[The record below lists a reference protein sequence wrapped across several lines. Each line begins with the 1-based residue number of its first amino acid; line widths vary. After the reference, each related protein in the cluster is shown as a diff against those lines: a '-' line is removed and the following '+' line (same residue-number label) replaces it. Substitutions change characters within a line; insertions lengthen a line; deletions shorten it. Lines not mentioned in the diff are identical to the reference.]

1 MISNTNNKVDM
12 MKFSLIIVAAGS
24 GTRFGSDLPKQ
35 YVSLGGVTIL
45 RRTLNAFKN
54 VDGVKSVCVVIDPAH
69 KDLLNQS
76 ISGLDNII
84 VVHGGETRQQSVYN
98 GLRALNTGDDDIV
111 LVHDAARPFV
121 QCTDIKKLL
130 DVINDCDA
138 ATLAASVV
146 DTLSYT
152 DDNDCATDYVSRD
165 NLWAVQTPQGFR
177 ADVLKRAH
185 ECAYENTEYTDDTA
199 LVAALGHKIKYV
211 AGSRKNFKI
220 TRKED
225 LDLAQHLIS
234 TETHIGTGFDVH
246 AFDESSLDVKSVRL
260 CGVDVA
266 FDRKL
271 KGHSD
276 ADVGLHALTDAILGA
291 IGEGDIGLHFPPS
304 NNDFKNMDSAVFLE
318 HAVKLMHDK
327 GGSLINADVTLIC
340 ERPKIGEYREAMVE
354 RMAEIMGVS
363 PSRVNIKATTTE
375 KLGFTGRKEGIAA
388 QAAVSVQLPQKD
400 D

>member
-1 MISNTNNKVDM
+1 MRCNTNNKADM
-12 MKFSLIIVAAGS
+12 TEFSLIIVAAGS
-24 GTRFGSDLPKQ
+24 GTRLGHDTPKQ
-35 YVSLGGVTIL
+35 YLPLGGITIL
-45 RRTLNAFKN
+45 RRSINAFRN
-54 VDGVKSVCVVIDPAH
+54 MDGLKSVCVVINPAH
-69 KDLLNQS
+69 QELLNNS
-76 ISGLDNII
+76 ISGLENII
-84 VVHGGETRQQSVYN
+84 IVHGGTTRQESVYN
-98 GLRALNTGDDDIV
+98 GLKALNTTKNDIV

-121 QCTDIKKLL
+121 QQSDVVNLL
-130 DVINDCDA
+130 NALEEHEA
-138 ATLAASVV
+138 ATLASPVV
-146 DTLSYT
+146 DTVAYT
-152 DDNDCATDYVSRD
+152 DQDDYVQKYTSREK
-165 NLWAVQTPQGFR
+165 LWGGQTPQGFH
-177 ADVLKRAH
+177 AGILKRAH
-185 ECAYENTEYTDDTA
+185 ESADKNTQYTDDTA
-199 LVAALGHKIKYV
+199 LVAALGYKIKYI
-211 AGSRKNFKI
+211 AGSRQNFKI

-225 LDLAQHLIS
+225 LELAEKLIS
-234 TETHIGTGFDVH
+234 METYIGTGFDVH
-246 AFDESSLDVKSVRL
+246 AFDENSLDVKSVRL

-318 HAVKLMHDK
+318 HAINLMK
-327 GGSLINADVTLIC
+327 EKEGQLINADVTLIC

-354 RMAEIMGVS
+354 RIAQIMGVS

-388 QAAVSVQLPQKD
+388 QAAVSVKLPQKD

>member
-1 MISNTNNKVDM
+1 MTE
-12 MKFSLIIVAAGS
+12 FSLIIVAAGS
-24 GTRFGSDLPKQ
+24 GTRLGHDTPKQ
-35 YVSLGGVTIL
+35 YLPLGGITIL
-45 RRTLNAFKN
+45 RRSINAFRN
-54 VDGVKSVCVVIDPAH
+54 MDGLKSVCVVINPAH
-69 KDLLNQS
+69 QELLNNA
-76 ISGLDNII
+76 IAGLENII
-84 VVHGGETRQQSVYN
+84 VVHGGATRQESVYN
-98 GLRALNTGDDDIV
+98 GLKALNTAKNDIV

-121 QCTDIKKLL
+121 QEPDVENLL
-130 DVINDCDA
+130 DALEEHEA
-138 ATLAASVV
+138 ATLASPVV
-146 DTLSYT
+146 DTVAYT
-152 DDNDCATDYVSRD
+152 DQDDYVQKYTSREK
-165 NLWAVQTPQGFR
+165 LWGGQTPQGFR

-185 ECAYENTEYTDDTA
+185 DSADKNTQYTDDTA
-199 LVAALGHKIKYV
+199 LVAALGYKIKYI
-211 AGSRKNFKI
+211 AGSRQNFKI

-225 LDLAQHLIS
+225 LELAEKLIS
-234 TETHIGTGFDVH
+234 METHIGTGFDVH
-246 AFDESSLDVKSVRL
+246 AFDENSLDVKSVRL

-318 HAVKLMHDK
+318 HAINLMKEKEGHF
-327 GGSLINADVTLIC
+327 INADVTLIC

-354 RMAEIMGVS
+354 RMAQIMGVS

-388 QAAVSVQLPQKD
+388 QAAVSVKLPQKD